1 MKKRIVL
8 TILALLLFPLR
19 FRGQGFGS
27 IVGVVTDPSGAA
39 VSSVNITA
47 TQTSTGFAREAI
59 SNAEG
64 YFVFSSLEPT
74 TYNLTVSAQGFRTA
88 KETVTLLA
96 NQSLTVNMKLEVG
109 TTGQTVVV
117 QGNSLQ
123 VRHVYF
129 DHQAG
134 RRNTKN
140 HWAVPLNGR
149 NVAQLVLT
157 VPGAVNA
164 PNGGADQGA
173 TKTFPSAVTYSAN
186 GSRQA
191 QIATSLT
198 AGTMWTNTPT

>member
-8 TILALLLFPLR
+8 TILVLLLFPLR

-47 TQTSTGFAREAI
+47 TQTSTGFSREAI

-74 TYNLTVSAQGFRTA
+74 TYSLTVSAQGFRTA

-117 QGNSLQ
+117 QGNALQ
-123 VRHVYF
+123 VDTSTSTIKQVVETQRII
-129 DHQAG
+129 G
-134 RRNTKN
+134 L
-140 HWAVPLNGR
+140 PLNGR
-149 NVAQLVLT
+149 NVASSSHERT
-157 VPGAVNA
+157 
-164 PNGGADQGA
+164 
-173 TKTFPSAVTYSAN
+173 
-186 GSRQA
+186 R
-191 QIATSLT
+191 
-198 AGTMWTNTPT
+198 